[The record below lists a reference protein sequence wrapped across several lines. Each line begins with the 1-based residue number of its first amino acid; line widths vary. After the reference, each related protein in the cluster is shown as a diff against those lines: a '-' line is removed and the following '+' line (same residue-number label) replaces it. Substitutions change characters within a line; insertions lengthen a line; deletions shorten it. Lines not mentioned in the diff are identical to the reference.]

1 MEGENFE
8 LSNYVLHVK
17 SDHEVTTGFFLLYT
31 PKVLLIT
38 GAAGFIGSNATLRI
52 LREYPAYKVPLS
64 TDTKLHIHT
73 THFELQYFRSTLVF
87 VPRMAVLF

>member
-1 MEGENFE
+1 M
-8 LSNYVLHVK
+8 
-17 SDHEVTTGFFLLYT
+17 SDINPTSGGVVYT

-64 TDTKLHIHT
+64 TDTKLHIHAT
-73 THFELQYFRSTLVF
+73 SRVTVLRSTLVF